1 MRRSLALSISCAA
14 LGTVPALAAASSAE
28 HGEAGLDWAYF
39 LYHAL
44 GLAILL
50 GVLVYFSRQPIKSF
64 LLDRSDGIRRQIQG
78 AEAALAA
85 ARVETAELN
94 ARLAR
99 ASAEHE
105 EFVRLASEQAEAE
118 HALAMERA
126 ALAAERIR
134 QEARR
139 TADQE
144 IARARRELQAEAAQ
158 LATSLAA
165 EILREGMTPD
175 DDRRLVGEFV
185 EQIERRT

>member
-78 AEAALAA
+78 AKLRRGDSGQRSLEAAD
-85 ARVETAELN
+85 R
-94 ARLAR
+94 
-99 ASAEHE
+99 
-105 EFVRLASEQAEAE
+105 
-118 HALAMERA
+118 RA
-126 ALAAERIR
+126 ACGEDHDLFVHGRLL
-134 QEARR
+134 QRR
-139 TADQE
+139 VTT
-144 IARARRELQAEAAQ
+144 INR
-158 LATSLAA
+158 
-165 EILREGMTPD
+165 
-175 DDRRLVGEFV
+175 V
-185 EQIERRT
+185 

>member
-1 MRRSLALSISCAA
+1 
-14 LGTVPALAAASSAE
+14 V
-28 HGEAGLDWAYF
+28 EAGLDWAYF

>member
-1 MRRSLALSISCAA
+1 MRRSLPMSIWCAA
-14 LGTVPALAAASSAE
+14 LAAVPALAAASSAE
-28 HGEAGLDWAYF
+28 HGEAGLDWSYF
-39 LYHAL
+39 FFHAL

-50 GVLVYFSRQPIKSF
+50 GVIAYFSREPLKAF
-64 LLDRSDGIRRQIQG
+64 MLDRSDGIRRQIQD

-105 EFVRLASEQAEAE
+105 EFLRLAGEQAESE
-118 HALAMERA
+118 RALAMERA
-126 ALAAERIR
+126 TLAAERIR

-139 TADQE
+139 AADQE

-185 EQIERRT
+185 QQIERRT